1 MLIGLINKSLAIYG
15 HHAPLAFQLKK
26 WRAGE
31 TVWDGFTRVG
41 RPCLEISCKEV
52 KVAWASCRRYSSE
65 LLRSSRFCSS
75 LSTAFSLPSQIET
88 AALLVSVNGVHN
100 CSAWL
105 RSFLVCKQ
113 LFKIMTFILSR
124 FFRSFIS
131 TSTNSP
137 HSLSQRCNETVPCT
151 CIPNVSSTRSL
162 LVDLSVTSVTFLTSL
177 NSTKTTILSWKVKV
191 HGYS

>member
-1 MLIGLINKSLAIYG
+1 MAGRRNSLGRTLREWKGSVWSFLVRKLKSLGLVVDGIPASFCG
-15 HHAPLAFQLKK
+15 LRGFAAVCQRPFHSLNKWSLRLFLAMVCITAQ
-26 WRAGE
+26 R
-31 TVWDGFTRVG
+31 
-41 RPCLEISCKEV
+41 
-52 KVAWASCRRYSSE
+52 E
-65 LLRSSRFCSS
+65 LR
-75 LSTAFSLPSQIET
+75 
-88 AALLVSVNGVHN
+88 G
-100 CSAWL
+100 
-105 RSFLVCKQ
+105 FLVCKQ
-113 LFKIMTFILSR
+113 LSKIMTFILCR